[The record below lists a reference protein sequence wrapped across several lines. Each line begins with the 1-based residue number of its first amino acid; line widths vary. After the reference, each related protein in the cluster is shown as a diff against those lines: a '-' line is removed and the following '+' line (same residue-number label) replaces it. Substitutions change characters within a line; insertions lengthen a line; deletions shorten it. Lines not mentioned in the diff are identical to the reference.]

1 MKSATELRSLFEN
14 QLRPALQSLEGKR
27 KKLMFK
33 YIGFYSG
40 IVISAAFIL
49 IFTKYSKFAFFGGL
63 LGILTFVVLLMITK
77 SKKATYRHEFKQSV
91 VKTILQSINP
101 EWNYK
106 PNGRILG
113 TDYRRSRLFNTS
125 YDRYQ
130 GDDLVWGT
138 IEKTD
143 FQISELHTEYK
154 TETTDSKGNS
164 HTEWH
169 TIFKG
174 LFAHAEFNKEIE
186 GKTIVLP
193 DTTENLFGIFGD
205 TLQSLSGRGK
215 LIKLE
220 NVEFENMFVVY
231 GSSQIESRYI
241 LTPTMMEA
249 MLRIRKTYNG
259 YVYFSFIGSRVYVAL
274 YNKKDMFEPRIFGSG
289 VRFEDVLLM
298 NEQFRT
304 IQTIVRELNLNTRI
318 WTKQ

>member
-1 MKSATELRSLFEN
+1 
-14 QLRPALQSLEGKR
+14 
-27 KKLMFK
+27 MFK
-33 YIGFYSG
+33 YIAFYSG
-40 IVISAAFIL
+40 IVASAASVWIL
-49 IFTKYSKFAFFGGL
+49 TKYSDIAFFGGL
-63 LGILTFVVLLMITK
+63 LGILTFGVLLIITK
-77 SKKATYRHEFKQSV
+77 SEKAAYRHAFKQDV
-91 VKTILQSINP
+91 VKIILQSINP

-106 PNGRILG
+106 PDGRISEA
-113 TDYRRSRLFNTS
+113 DYRRSRLFNTG

-169 TIFKG
+169 TIFRG

-193 DTTENLFGIFGD
+193 DTTDNLFGVFSD
-205 TLQSLSGRGK
+205 TLQSFSERGK
-215 LIKLE
+215 LVKME
-220 NVEFENMFVVY
+220 NVEFEKMFVVY
-231 GSSQIESRYI
+231 GSSQIESRYV

-249 MLRIRKTYNG
+249 MLQIRKKHNG

-274 YNKKDMFEPRIFGSG
+274 YNKKDLFEPRIFGSG

-304 IQTIVRELNLNTRI
+304 IQMIVRELNLNTRI

>member
-1 MKSATELRSLFEN
+1 
-14 QLRPALQSLEGKR
+14 
-27 KKLMFK
+27 MFK
-33 YIGFYSG
+33 YIGFWFGVTASVAC
-40 IVISAAFIL
+40 IWIL
-49 IFTKYSKFAFFGGL
+49 TKYSDLFFYGGII
-63 LGILTFVVLLMITK
+63 GILLFGILLLLTNNE
-77 SKKATYRHEFKQSV
+77 KAVYRHEYKQRV
-91 VKTILQSINP
+91 VKAILHLINP
-101 EWNYK
+101 KWSYR
-106 PNGRILG
+106 PNGHVSE
-113 TDYRRSRLFNTS
+113 TDYRRSGLFTTS
-125 YDRYQ
+125 YDRYK
-130 GDDLVWGT
+130 GDDLVSGT

-174 LFAHAEFNKEIE
+174 LFAHVEFNKKIE

-220 NVEFENMFVVY
+220 NVEFESMFVVY

-249 MLRIRKTYNG
+249 MLHIRKTYNG
-259 YVYFSFIGSRVYVAL
+259 YVYFSFIGSQVYVAL

-298 NEQFRT
+298 SEQFRT